1 MYILQLLDNYVA
13 SWSIIIIC
21 ICECFIFT
29 FLYGV
34 DRLLDD
40 MACMIG
46 YRPNRVWKYFWS
58 VITPVRRNFYLKLL

>member
-1 MYILQLLDNYVA
+1 MFILQLLDNYVA

-34 DRLLDD
+34 DRLLSD
-40 MACMIG
+40 MSCMIG
-46 YRPNRVWKYFWS
+46 YRPSRVWKYFWS
-58 VITPVRRNFYLKLL
+58 LITPVSVSIR